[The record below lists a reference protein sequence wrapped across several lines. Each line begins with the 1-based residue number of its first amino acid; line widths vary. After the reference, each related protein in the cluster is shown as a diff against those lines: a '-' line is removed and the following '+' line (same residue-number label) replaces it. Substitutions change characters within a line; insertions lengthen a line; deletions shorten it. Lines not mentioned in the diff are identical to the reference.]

1 MPNHRLREICV
12 AKPFLR
18 WAGSKRQLVG
28 VMAEYWTGERT
39 RYVEPF
45 AGSARFFFRLEP
57 PSALLGDLNA
67 DLISMYGAVKAYPT
81 ELYVALRQ
89 WENSKK
95 DYYRARELDLD
106 SLSEVDKAARFIYLN
121 RFCFNGLYR
130 TNKVGKFNVPY
141 GGSKT
146 GATPSQ
152 EELKAT
158 SRLLA
163 RVTLKCGDFET
174 TLTGVDDRDFIY
186 LDPPFTTNGKR
197 VFNDYGPQSF
207 GSDDLCRLRRV
218 LETLHGIGA
227 AFLLSYADCPEGREL
242 ARNFKITE
250 VTTKRNIAGFASR
263 RRVTT
268 ELLVTNVCI

>member
-1 MPNHRLREICV
+1 M

-18 WAGSKRQLVG
+18 WAGSKKQLVG
-28 VMAEYWTGERT
+28 LMAHYWTGERT

-45 AGSARFFFRLEP
+45 AGSARFFFQLEP

-67 DLISMYGAVKAYPT
+67 DLMSMYGAVKDFPT
-81 ELYVALRQ
+81 ELHAALSQ
-89 WENSKK
+89 WENSEE
-95 DYYRARELDLD
+95 DYYRARELDPD
-106 SLSEVDKAARFIYLN
+106 SLSQIDKAARFIYLN

-146 GATPSQ
+146 GSTPSQ
-152 EELKAT
+152 EELKAA
-158 SRLLA
+158 SQLLTH
-163 RVTLKCGDFET
+163 VTLVCTDFEA
-174 TLTGVDDRDFIY
+174 TLKDIRDEDFVY

-197 VFNDYGPQSF
+197 VFNDYGPQPF
-207 GSDDLCRLRRV
+207 GSRDLNRLRKA
-218 LETLHGIGA
+218 LEKLDKIGA
-227 AFLLSYADCPEGREL
+227 AFLLSYADCPEGRQL
-242 ARNFKITE
+242 AQDFKTTE

-263 RRVTT
+263 RSVTT

>member
-1 MPNHRLREICV
+1 M

-18 WAGSKRQLVG
+18 WAGSKKQLVG
-28 VMAEYWTGERT
+28 LMAEYWTSERT

-45 AGSARFFFRLEP
+45 AGSARFFFQLEP

-67 DLISMYGAVKAYPT
+67 DLMSMYGAVKATPT
-81 ELYVALRQ
+81 ELYVALGQ
-89 WENSKK
+89 WENCKE
-95 DYYRARELDLD
+95 DYYRARELDPD
-106 SLSEVDKAARFIYLN
+106 SLSQIDKAARFIYLN

-130 TNKVGKFNVPY
+130 TNRVGKFNVPY

-152 EELKAT
+152 EELKAA
-158 SRLLA
+158 SRLLS
-163 RVTLKCGDFET
+163 RVMLKCADFET
-174 TLTGVDDRDFIY
+174 TLKGVQNGDFVY
-186 LDPPFTTNGKR
+186 LDPPFTTNCKR
-197 VFNDYGPQSF
+197 VFNDYGPQPF
-207 GSDDLCRLRRV
+207 GSDDLNRLRKA
-218 LETLHGIGA
+218 LEKLEEIGA

-242 ARNFKITE
+242 AQDFKTTE